1 MGRPRHKYDENY
13 IAFSDIMTCLMI
25 IFLFIAIS
33 YIMEVF
39 SSTFVKDKIYNTIG
53 EEMIEDLDSVN
64 AKLGKD
70 LSIRFFNSSNSG
82 NDTLFRTGDYRM
94 TEEFRRRLDLVWPKY
109 QNIITKDSFLN
120 YIGEIRIEGHT
131 DTMPPKYSKVSSYEY
146 NLNLSS
152 LRAQEVL
159 NYIRGME
166 CYVSLD
172 SMKRKRL
179 DFLMTANGMSFSRIL
194 NDSSEVVYLSK
205 NKNIDSD
212 KSRRVE
218 FRIVSTNE
226 RLIQK
231 LTKD

>member
-1 MGRPRHKYDENY
+1 MARPRHKYDENY

-39 SSTFVKDKIYNTIG
+39 SSTFVKDKIYNTIS
-53 EEMIEDLDSVN
+53 EEMIDDLDSVN

-70 LSIRFFNSSNSG
+70 LSIRFFNNSNAE
-82 NDTLFRTGDYRM
+82 NDTLFRTGDHRM
-94 TEEFRRRLDLVWPKY
+94 TNEFKKRLDLVWPKY

-131 DTMPPKYSKVSSYEY
+131 DTMPPRNSSLSSYEF

-152 LRAQEVL
+152 MRAQEVL
-159 NYIRGME
+159 NYIRGMP
-166 CYVSLD
+166 CYVNLD
-172 SMKRKRL
+172 TSKRKRL

-194 NDSSEVVYLSK
+194 NDSSEIVYLSE
-205 NKNIDSD
+205 NKRIDPE

-226 RLIQK
+226 KLIQN
-231 LTKD
+231 LTSK